1 MSRNIEARL
10 RKLEAECPA
19 QSRRT
24 FIFGEV
30 EPGQAKKRELIAAGI
45 DLEDDLFIFTGVPGA
60 DPDSYTMYDFDF
72 ALGNPD
78 RS

>member
-1 MSRNIEARL
+1 MSRSIEARL

-45 DLEDDLFIFTGVPGA
+45 ASEHDLFIFTGVPQS
-60 DPDSYTMYDFDF
+60 DPGSYAVWDF
-72 ALGNPD
+72 AVA
-78 RS
+78 SA

>member
-30 EPGQAKKRELIAAGI
+30 EPGQTKKRELIAAGVAS
-45 DLEDDLFIFTGVPGA
+45 EDDLFIFTGVPCA
-60 DPDSYTMYDFDF
+60 DPGSYTMYDFDF
-72 ALGNPD
+72 AQGTP
-78 RS
+78 RRV